1 MRISDAFSQQS
12 VLKVRFPYPIV
23 VVVVVGFHHEMM
35 VDLVK
40 ARHRKRNATHQLG
53 SAALAHSRTL
63 LPIACGHHA
72 PPPVGPGWQGSFS
85 LHGVGPGPN
94 GSNGSSSSSSSSAS
108 LYVHIEG
115 I

>member
-40 ARHRKRNATHQLG
+40 ARHRKRNAPTRISSTSTQQN
-53 SAALAHSRTL
+53 LASYCLWPSRTTTGGTGQ
-63 LPIACGHHA
+63 A
-72 PPPVGPGWQGSFS
+72 
-85 LHGVGPGPN
+85 
-94 GSNGSSSSSSSSAS
+94 
-108 LYVHIEG
+108 G
-115 I
+115 ILALSHSTV